1 MNIIKTINMHTTKP
15 LPRLLSAANI
25 SSIRPNPHLTSWGFH
40 SKGWPGNPRWLRL
53 GSGGPLPLVKIKIAA
68 SCACSYPCS
77 HGKLIGFEPK
87 PYTYIYIYIHMHV
100 NTNIQYAH

>member
-1 MNIIKTINMHTTKP
+1 MSIMNIVNTMNIIKTIYAHNKTPSPPTLCCKYLKH
-15 LPRLLSAANI
+15 SAKSSPHVMGI
-25 SSIRPNPHLTSWGFH
+25 SPQ
-40 SKGWPGNPRWLRL
+40 
-53 GSGGPLPLVKIKIAA
+53 GPLPLVKIKIAG

-87 PYTYIYIYIHMHV
+87 TYTYIYIHMHV